1 MNKRRAAWWLAGALA
16 LPTAA
21 LVAGEVLGWPFL
33 RDALLQQLQRRAG
46 TAVKLDGDFH
56 LRLLWRPTLRVGHLH
71 IGSAP
76 GVDAPFLLDARHVEL
91 GWRWADVWRWRR
103 GSAPLRVHRLHAQ
116 RLEAHLVRA
125 SDGRASWWF
134 GAPRGDPAQPE
145 WDLPRVGSL
154 RVDNG
159 RVRVEDAPWQTA
171 LRIELSGGEG
181 EQPVA
186 DAGYRL
192 AVEGRYRALPLVLEV
207 QSGGALPLLQD
218 PQADA
223 PAADVPVRIEGRA
236 GASSLLFEGR
246 AGALLGERRLQGALR
261 FRGPSLARVGKPLG
275 LTLPETPPFALQ
287 GQLGHAAGVWHLQVD
302 RAAIGSSRLN
312 GDFRLDTR
320 MQPPRLQG
328 RLGGSRMALAD
339 LGPAIGAP
347 ETKPA
352 SGRVLPQ
359 RRFDLPSL
367 HAMDADVQVEVEELD
382 FGSDALEPLRDLRTR
397 LVLDAGVLQLQE
409 LNADV
414 AGGRLHGNS
423 RLDARLDPARWE
435 ADLRFGAIDIAGWL
449 AGLRPAHATAPP
461 SRPDS
466 ATLQRQQA
474 RIAQP
479 PRQAARRVGAEQ
491 PVRAY
496 LTGTLTG
503 AVKASGRGR
512 SVAEILGT
520 LDGRGQL
527 MLREGSLSH
536 LATEALG
543 LDVAEGLGV
552 LMRGDRPLPL
562 RCAWFDLAVQGG
574 VVQPRQA
581 VIDNDDTEVR
591 IDGQVDLRQETLALR
606 LVARPKDV
614 SPFTL
619 RTPVT
624 LGGTL
629 ADPQVG
635 VEAAPLA
642 GKALG
647 AVVLGAAVAPLAA
660 LLPFVDLGVG
670 HEQDAC
676 SRPTRAAANDVRR

>member
-1 MNKRRAAWWLAGALA
+1 MNKRRAAWTLAGALA
-16 LPTAA
+16 LPAAA
-21 LVAGEVLGWPFL
+21 LVAGEALGWPFL
-33 RDALLQQLQRRAG
+33 RDALQQQLQRRAG
-46 TAVKLDGDFH
+46 AAVRLDGDFQ
-56 LRLLWRPTLRVGHLH
+56 LRLLWRPTLRVQHLH

-76 GVDAPFLLDARHVEL
+76 GVDAPYLLDAHHVDL
-91 GWRWADVWRWRR
+91 GWRWSDVWRWRQ
-103 GSAPLRVHRLHAQ
+103 GTAPLRVHRLHAQ
-116 RLEAHLVRA
+116 RLQAHLVR
-125 SDGRASWWF
+125 DREGRASWQF
-134 GAPRGDPAQPE
+134 GAPSGDPLMPE

-159 RVRVEDAPWQTA
+159 LVRIEDAPWQTH
-171 LRIELSGGEG
+171 LRVALSGGEA
-181 EQPVA
+181 EQA
-186 DAGYRL
+186 GAGAGYRL
-192 AVEGRYRALPLVLEV
+192 VVEGRYRALPLVLKL

-223 PAADVPVRIEGRA
+223 PAADVPLRIEGQA
-236 GASSLLFEGR
+236 GASWLLFEGR
-246 AGALLGERRLQGALR
+246 AGALLGERRLHGALR

-275 LTLPETPPFALQ
+275 LTLPETPAFSLQ

-320 MQPPRLQG
+320 VHPPQLHG
-328 RLGGSRMALAD
+328 RLGGSRIALAD
-339 LGPAIGAP
+339 LGPAVGAP
-347 ETKPA
+347 AAKPE

-359 RRFDLPSL
+359 RPFDLPSL
-367 HAMDADVQVEVEELD
+367 HAMDADVQVDVEELD
-382 FGSDALEPLRDLRTR
+382 FGSDALNPLHDLRTR
-397 LVLDAGVLQLQE
+397 LVLNGGVLQLQE
-409 LNADV
+409 LNAYV
-414 AGGRLHGNS
+414 AGGRLRGS
-423 RLDARLDPARWE
+423 TSLDAHIEPARWT

-449 AGLRPAHATAPP
+449 AGLRPATAAPPP

-466 ATLQRQQA
+466 AALKRQRQQA
-474 RIAQP
+474 RTG
-479 PRQAARRVGAEQ
+479 AAQ

-520 LDGRGQL
+520 LDGRAQL

-536 LATEALG
+536 LVTEALG

-552 LMRGDRPLPL
+552 LARGDRPLPL
-562 RCAWFDLAVQGG
+562 RCGWLDLAVLGG
-574 VVQPRQA
+574 VVQPQQA

-591 IDGQVDLRQETLALR
+591 IGGQVDLRDETLALR

-624 LGGTL
+624 IGGTL

-647 AVVLGAAVAPLAA
+647 AVVLGAAITPLAA

-676 SRPTRAAANDVRR
+676 ARPPRAAVNDVRR